1 MRNLVIHI
9 DMNKTHVEWEVIMKV
24 FICGG
29 QMKMRVSKG
38 LVGVM
43 FTAGLNVV
51 IGHCED
57 EQKQSCLVV
66 RDFKI
71 VTVLWLI

>member
-9 DMNKTHVEWEVIMKV
+9 DMNKAHVEWGVITGV
-24 FICGG
+24 FIHGG
-29 QMKMRVSKG
+29 QTKMRVSKG

-43 FTAGLNVV
+43 FTADLNVV
-51 IGHCED
+51 IGHREG